1 MSDIKKQI
9 VEELHKPARRTFL
22 RRGVI
27 LKGIDDLWMVDL
39 IELCS
44 YMKENK
50 GYKYIL
56 AVIDCFSKFAWLSPL
71 KSKSGKEVAA
81 AFEKVITRG
90 GRKPRNLQSDRGKEF
105 YNSFFQ
111 NIIKTNRINHY
122 STFSNMKAC
131 IVERFIRTIKNKL
144 WKQFSLQGTYK
155 WITIYED
162 IVKRYNNTKHR
173 TIQMKPS
180 AVKGKKIEKY
190 LLENV
195 YSNKKRGVTLYSRT
209 KRPKYKVGDFVRIS
223 KHKADFD
230 KGYRPSWSTEIFKID
245 QVRQTVPVTYLLKD
259 KSNQTIAG
267 GFYELEIQKVKYP
280 DSYLVEKILK
290 RKGNKVL
297 VKWLGFD
304 SKHNTW
310 ENKNNINI

>member
-1 MSDIKKQI
+1 MSDIKKQV
-9 VEELHKPARRTFL
+9 VEELHKPARRSFH

-39 IELCS
+39 IEVCS
-44 YMKENK
+44 YAKENR

-71 KSKSGKEVAA
+71 KSKSGKDVTS
-81 AFEKVITRG
+81 AFENILIQD

-111 NIIKTNRINHY
+111 KLMKSNKINHY

-131 IVERFIRTIKNKL
+131 MVERFIRTIKNKI

-162 IVKRYNNTKHR
+162 LVKRYNNTKHR
-173 TIQMKPS
+173 TIKMKPS
-180 AVKGKKIEKY
+180 SVRGKQIEKH
-190 LLENV
+190 LLHNVYCKRENV
-195 YSNKKRGVTLYSRT
+195 LSNRKP
-209 KRPKYKVGDFVRIS
+209 PKYQVGDFVRIS
-223 KHKADFD
+223 KYKADFT

-245 QVRQTVPVTYLLKD
+245 QVRKTIPVTYWLKD
-259 KSNQTIAG
+259 TSNQTIAG
-267 GFYELEIQKVKYP
+267 GFYEQEIQKVKYP
-280 DSYLVEKILK
+280 NVYLVEKILK
-290 RKGNKVL
+290 RKGDKVF

-304 SKHNTW
+304 SKHNSW
-310 ENKNNINI
+310 GSKKNINV

>member
-1 MSDIKKQI
+1 MLDIKKQI
-9 VEELHKPARRTFL
+9 VEELHKPARRSFL

-44 YMKENK
+44 YSKENK

-81 AFEKVITRG
+81 AFEKVLKQG

-111 NIIKTNRINHY
+111 KIIKSNRINHY

-131 IVERFIRTIKNKL
+131 IVERFIRTIKNKM

-155 WITIYED
+155 WITIYEEL
-162 IVKRYNNTKHR
+162 VKRYNNTKHR
-173 TIQMKPS
+173 TIHMRPS
-180 AVKGKKIEKY
+180 TVKGKKIEKY
-190 LLENV
+190 LLDNV
-195 YSNKKRGVTLYSRT
+195 YCIDKRGGKSSNQ
-209 KRPKYKVGDFVRIS
+209 KQPKYKVGDFVRIS
-223 KHKADFD
+223 KHKADFA

-245 QVRQTVPVTYLLKD
+245 QVRKTIPVTYCLKD
-259 KSNQTIAG
+259 KSDQMIAG
-267 GFYELEIQKVKYP
+267 GFYEPEIQKVKYP
-280 DSYLVEKILK
+280 NAYLVEKILK
-290 RKGNKVL
+290 RKGDKVL

-304 SKHNTW
+304 SKHKSW
-310 ENKNNINI
+310 ENKNNVNI